1 MQIVF
6 RDRADGPVP
15 EREGSERRVPAET
28 EMIEI
33 LAVSPPIGDLENEL
47 PSFQESCGSRDG
59 IIRLE
64 TEFSL
69 NAFPDM
75 RALFLARES
84 GRLVGVLSVFA
95 PTRHEGEINA
105 AVLPECRR
113 RGIFR
118 SLLSEAE
125 RELARFGYAEELF
138 VVDSRSGSGKEA
150 AAGLGGTC
158 EYTEYSLRYS
168 GPCPK
173 VPARDLEIR
182 RVGLESLEDLVDLR
196 SGAFGDSRE
205 ETEAFERATFASPE
219 RQVYAAFLGDRMAA
233 ACSLGFQG
241 REVSINGL
249 VTAKDLRGRGYAQSL
264 LAHIVRT
271 LESEGYGMVLDVE
284 SRNADALHVYRKLG
298 FLPDRSVEYW
308 RRTLPG

>member
-1 MQIVF
+1 
-6 RDRADGPVP
+6 
-15 EREGSERRVPAET
+15 
-28 EMIEI
+28 MIEI

-284 SRNADALHVYRKLG
+284 SRNADALHIYTKLG
-298 FLPDRSVEYW
+298 FTQDRAVEYW
-308 RRTLPG
+308 RRSLPG